1 MERDLNIATGQVQYH
16 LRRLVND
23 EVLVVDR
30 INSRVEQTH
39 TASICGNDTP
49 SCSSGA
55 KPPAGS

>member
-1 MERDLNIATGQVQYH
+1 MERDLDIATGQVQYH

-39 TASICGNDTP
+39 CFDLWERHP
-49 SCSSGA
+49 LVFLRR
-55 KPPAGS
+55 